1 MRTYVCKLFGAF
13 FFSVVVVLLL
23 SCYWF
28 VLTSKSKAKKDSF
41 AIRLKTKKWIWKI
54 KTEKNLSIKKRTS
67 VDNRVESSR
76 ISKWKSELCVLSVFV
91 LFVHSAVL
99 PIWVSFFCSEQF
111 TYSLFR
117 SNKCNISVPRLM
129 RCHSIVYKRYR
140 YDPLFRRPFFKQQK
154 KTTFFE
160 RELKEGDICNWITSK
175 LYTII
180 WMPLGFMY
188 DLLQQMIKR
197 ETRQQQQ

>member
-1 MRTYVCKLFGAF
+1 MYVNCLVLS

-99 PIWVSFFCSEQF
+99 PIWVSFFCSKQF

-140 YDPLFRRPFFKQQK
+140 YVSPSIFQ
-154 KTTFFE
+154 TTKENNIFWKGIE
-160 RELKEGDICNWITSK
+160 RGRHL
-175 LYTII
+175 
-180 WMPLGFMY
+180 
-188 DLLQQMIKR
+188 
-197 ETRQQQQ
+197 